1 MTLTKKDRKQ
11 LLHLLDQLQV
21 HLESAIEGCLKP
33 YLADVIRKSDP
44 QRTHKLMTLKRPGA
58 GWTKTIGRHRK
69 DWRAA
74 EDFKIRLEKEPHE
87 TR

>member
-21 HLESAIEGCLKP
+21 HLESHRPRPASRI
-33 YLADVIRKSDP
+33 
-44 QRTHKLMTLKRPGA
+44 KRD
-58 GWTKTIGRHRK
+58 RR